1 MTKEQRMTEFEI
13 YERVWIPVEHRP
25 ELSER
30 DQNRLALEK
39 FNNRLVDQGKKSL
52 KILRRPSLIA
62 QDERV
67 VLVFSVFIEIPENAI
82 MPVSELQKQI
92 KANYFNAFPDDWKLS
107 YINRKIIA
115 HSDPFIQN
123 K

>member
-1 MTKEQRMTEFEI
+1 MMNEQTMTTFEI
-13 YERVWIPVEHRP
+13 YERVWIPVEHSP
-25 ELSER
+25 ELSGQ
-30 DQNRLALEK
+30 DQNRIALQK
-39 FNNRLVDQGKKSL
+39 FNNRLVEQGKQSL

-67 VLVFSVFIEIPENAI
+67 VLVFSVFIEIPENSI
-82 MPVSELQKQI
+82 IPVSELQKQI

-107 YINRKIIA
+107 YINRKIVV
-115 HSDPFIQN
+115 HSAPFIQN